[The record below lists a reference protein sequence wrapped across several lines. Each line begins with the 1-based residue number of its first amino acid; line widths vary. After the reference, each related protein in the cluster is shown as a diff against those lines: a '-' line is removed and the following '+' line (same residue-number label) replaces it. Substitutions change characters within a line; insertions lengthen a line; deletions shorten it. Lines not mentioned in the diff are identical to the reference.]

1 VLALPSGISPLPIL
15 ARSCVPCVLQELQ
28 GQKKAKLENLERE
41 RSQLE
46 AMGLSPQKD
55 VLSKSIDTVR
65 ETIIDPKRRTRRRG
79 KAADWDEFYSEYCLC
94 IMLLCACDACSWMVI
109 PGSSTDTG
117 VNGPEFLFDVGRG
130 AETTFCPASKR
141 DSWYEPR
148 LKAQVTA
155 WSNGNAVLQG
165 ADKRLGSSSLN
176 ITSRDY
182 GVGARELE
190 EYTRRTKAPV
200 EFEASPHSR
209 RSILDQQLNR
219 ATGALLPPF
228 NANSNSAAGPP
239 GSTLNL

>member
-1 VLALPSGISPLPIL
+1 
-15 ARSCVPCVLQELQ
+15 
-28 GQKKAKLENLERE
+28 
-41 RSQLE
+41 
-46 AMGLSPQKD
+46 M
-55 VLSKSIDTVR
+55 
-65 ETIIDPKRRTRRRG
+65 
-79 KAADWDEFYSEYCLC
+79 
-94 IMLLCACDACSWMVI
+94 
-109 PGSSTDTG
+109 
-117 VNGPEFLFDVGRG
+117 NGPEFLFDVGRC
-130 AETTFCPASKR
+130 AETAFCPSSKR

-165 ADKRLGSSSLN
+165 AHKRLGSSSLN

-228 NANSNSAAGPP
+228 NGNSNSAAGPP